1 MLVKYLSVATKQR
14 SQSSNDIKNANVTK
28 LETIANVI
36 PINSNLTAKNKA
48 RIRYILSNRSN
59 FKLRL
64 NFPVQSDINV
74 INRMIP
80 NQMPSFGNL
89 TAAQSNR
96 RSGRN
101 HNRRIGRWRE
111 SRTRRLMLMLIGE
124 EGHKK
129 VVTRRRRRSGI
140 RVRVMGRGRG
150 LWNLLRV

>member
-101 HNRRIGRWRE
+101 HNRRI
-111 SRTRRLMLMLIGE
+111 
-124 EGHKK
+124 
-129 VVTRRRRRSGI
+129 
-140 RVRVMGRGRG
+140 
-150 LWNLLRV
+150 